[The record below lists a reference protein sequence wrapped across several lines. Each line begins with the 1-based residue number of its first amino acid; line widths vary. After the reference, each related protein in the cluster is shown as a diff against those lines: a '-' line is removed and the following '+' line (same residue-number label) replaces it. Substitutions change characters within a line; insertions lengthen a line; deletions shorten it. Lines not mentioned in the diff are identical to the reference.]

1 MPQKIL
7 FIMHMP
13 PPVHG
18 AAVIGKYIH
27 DSQLVND
34 AFDCIYINP
43 SASGYVSSIG
53 KLSLGKIFFLFSLL
67 KKIIRTVN
75 KEKPELCYLTPST
88 WDWGF
93 YRDCLTVFILKRL
106 HVKIILH
113 FHNKPKVGF
122 GEKWYNKFLYRY
134 FFNGTN
140 YIFLDEILTI
150 PFKDY
155 IKDEH
160 LYLCP
165 NGIEIANNINTAY
178 SHDGNLK
185 FIFLSN
191 LINDKGVSYLLDAC
205 KILNDKGLMFHC
217 DFVGKSGDI
226 DSNMLIELIK
236 NKKLGSKVSYLGPKY
251 RNEKNIVLAQHE
263 VLVFP
268 TCYEGETFGLVLLEA
283 MQMGLACISTYEGAI
298 PHVIDNNVTGLLV
311 EQRNTKELAAKMEY
325 CINNRDEVKKMG
337 QKGKEKFLKLFTK
350 DIFEQNITNILK
362 DCINND

>member
-18 AAVIGKYIH
+18 ASVIGEYIH
-27 DSQLVND
+27 NSKIVNE
-34 AFDCIYINP
+34 AFDSIYINP

-53 KLSLGKIFFLFSLL
+53 KLSLGKIFFLFSFLR
-67 KKIIRTVN
+67 KIIRTVY
-75 KEKPELCYLTPST
+75 KENPALCYLTPST

-122 GEKWYNKFLYRY
+122 GDKWYNKFLYRH

-140 YIFLDEILTI
+140 YIFLDEILATT
-150 PFKDY
+150 FNDY
-155 IKDEH
+155 IDNKH

-165 NGIEIANNINTAY
+165 NGIQIANNINTEY

-191 LINDKGVSYLLDAC
+191 LINDKGVSDLLDAC
-205 KILNDKGLMFHC
+205 KILNDNDLMFHC

-226 DSNMLIELIK
+226 DSHRLIELIK
-236 NKKLGSKVSYLGPKY
+236 NKRLEDKVSYLGPKY
-251 RNEKNIVLAQHE
+251 NDEKNIVLAQHE

-268 TCYEGETFGLVLLEA
+268 TYYEGETFGLVLLEA

-298 PHVIDNNVTGLLV
+298 PHVVDDNVTGLLV

-337 QKGKEKFLKLFTK
+337 QKGKEKFLKLYTK
-350 DIFEQNITNILK
+350 EIFEQNITNILK